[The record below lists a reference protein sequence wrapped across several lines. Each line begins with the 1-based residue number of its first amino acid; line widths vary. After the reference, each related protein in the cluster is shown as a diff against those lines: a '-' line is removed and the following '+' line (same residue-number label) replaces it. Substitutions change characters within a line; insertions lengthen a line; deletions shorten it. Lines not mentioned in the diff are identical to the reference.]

1 MSEGPNPNS
10 LLPLRHVEFEIL
22 LVLAG
27 GESHG
32 YAIIKESETRWEGA
46 TRIGTGTLYRAL
58 RRLMSDGLVRPSDR
72 RPAPELDDQ
81 RRRYYAI
88 TKLGRQAAAA
98 EANRLAAQVE
108 TARTR
113 ALLSGSG
120 PAGGGS

>member
-1 MSEGPNPNS
+1 MSEAQNPS
-10 LLPLRHVEFEIL
+10 SFLPLRHVEFEIL
-22 LVLAG
+22 LVLSG

-58 RRLMSDGLVRPSDR
+58 RRLMSAGLVQSSDS
-72 RPAPELDDQ
+72 RPAPEVDDE

-88 TKLGRQAAAA
+88 TQLGRGVAAA
-98 EANRLAAQVE
+98 EANRLAVQVE

-113 ALLSGSG
+113 ALLSG
-120 PAGGGS
+120 AGSVGGES